1 MHSFDDAMLAIGASA
16 ERIRCLLDSFA
27 HSSTLPKLQGILG
40 TELVCAACSTA
51 IVRFYSCALWQ
62 AQSEFGSLHP
72 NELSAALN
80 SLKLAQEQ

>member
-1 MHSFDDAMLAIGASA
+1 VL
-16 ERIRCLLDSFA
+16 RCVA
-27 HSSTLPKLQGILG
+27 G
-40 TELVCAACSTA
+40 STA

-62 AQSEFGSLHP
+62 AQLEFGSLHP